1 MKKIIEV
8 KIIDFTQ
15 FSKGG
20 FMHGKI
26 SRGRVGYTLKFF
38 RARVS
43 GYTWK
48 NSRGRVPPKCGAPGV
63 GWLRFSYSY
72 GELCDRNNEA
82 VETSYF

>member
-1 MKKIIEV
+1 
-8 KIIDFTQ
+8 
-15 FSKGG
+15 
-20 FMHGKI
+20 MHGKI

-72 GELCDRNNEA
+72 GELCFTNYRS
-82 VETSYF
+82 VLSVFPIIVSFYRTLSMFMILSIF